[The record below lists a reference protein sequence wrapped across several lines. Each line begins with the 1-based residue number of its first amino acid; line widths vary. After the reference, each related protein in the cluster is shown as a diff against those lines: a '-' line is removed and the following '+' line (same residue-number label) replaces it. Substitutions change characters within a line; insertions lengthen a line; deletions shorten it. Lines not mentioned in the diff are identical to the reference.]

1 MTLSFLQINK
11 ILKNKNE
18 KLKMDEEKNKSS
30 LTGFG
35 DLIDDVTMTSSPEDE
50 NDELEKTGRLK
61 KFKVRDRF

>member
-1 MTLSFLQINK
+1 
-11 ILKNKNE
+11 
-18 KLKMDEEKNKSS
+18 MDEEKNKSS